1 MTELSSAR
9 PAISVIMPTYNT
21 ELSFLK
27 ASVDSILSQTFRDF
41 EFIIIDDCSTNETQD
56 YLKSLSDERVKIIR
70 NNENF
75 GVSKS
80 LNIGLE
86 MARGK
91 YIARMDADDISLPS
105 RLEKQFV
112 YMENHPNVVLC
123 GTGRRLFGAR
133 NEVKFTR
140 IRDMETYRVKS
151 FFYYPGPQHPTWIIR
166 SRTLFDNN
174 ILYDEDFAYAQD
186 YNFLIRISKIG
197 DIRSLNEVLL
207 LYRIH
212 NKQVTNALRNRHRV
226 ANIATQKKLLS
237 ELLGDVNDREATMHY
252 QYSYEK
258 QFNNLSDFFKCFFW
272 YSRLVFIN
280 IRVNKYPRIKFMTF
294 AAKLFSLTT
303 AQSFFPSI
311 ARSIILSKNNRRR

>member
-1 MTELSSAR
+1 MTESSSAR

-21 ELSFLK
+21 EVSFLQ

-41 EFIIIDDCSTNETQD
+41 EFIIIDDCSTNDTQD
-56 YLKSLSDERVKIIR
+56 YLKTLSDERVKIIR
-70 NNENF
+70 NIENF

-86 MARGK
+86 IARGK

-123 GTGRRLFGAR
+123 GTGRRLFGDR
-133 NEVKFTR
+133 DEVKFTS
-140 IRDMETYRVKS
+140 IRDMETYRIKS
-151 FFYYPGPQHPTWIIR
+151 FFYYPGPQHPTWIMR
-166 SRTLFDNN
+166 RRVLFDNN

-212 NKQVTNALRNRHRV
+212 NKQVTNALHDRHRI
-226 ANIATQKKLLS
+226 ANIATQKKVLS
-237 ELLGDVNDREATMHY
+237 ELLGEVNDKEATMHY

-280 IRVNKYPRIKFMTF
+280 IRVNKYPRIKFMVYAT
-294 AAKLFSLTT
+294 KLFLLTT
-303 AQSFFPSI
+303 AQSFFPNI
-311 ARSIILSKNNRRR
+311 ARSIILFKNNRSR

>member
-1 MTELSSAR
+1 MTESSSAR

-21 ELSFLK
+21 EVSFLQ

-56 YLKSLSDERVKIIR
+56 YLKTLSDERVKIIR
-70 NNENF
+70 NIENF

-86 MARGK
+86 IARGK

-140 IRDMETYRVKS
+140 IRDMETYRIKS

>member
-1 MTELSSAR
+1 MFPDSTSS
-9 PAISVIMPTYNT
+9 ISVVMPTYNT
-21 ELSFLK
+21 AIPFLK
-27 ASVDSILSQTFRDF
+27 TAVESILSQTFHDF
-41 EFIIIDDCSTNETQD
+41 EFIIVDDCSTNETNA
-56 YLKSLSDERVKIIR
+56 YLQSLDDERVKIVR
-70 NNENF
+70 NTENL
-75 GVSKS
+75 GVAKS
-80 LNIGLE
+80 LNIGLKI
-86 MARGK
+86 ATGK

-174 ILYDEDFAYAQD
+174 ILYDEDFDYAED
-186 YNFLIRISKIG
+186 YYFLTRISKIG
-197 DIRSLNEVLL
+197 DICSLNEVLL

-212 NKQVTNALRNRHRV
+212 NKQVTNDLSDRHRV

-311 ARSIILSKNNRRR
+311 ARSIILFKNNRRR